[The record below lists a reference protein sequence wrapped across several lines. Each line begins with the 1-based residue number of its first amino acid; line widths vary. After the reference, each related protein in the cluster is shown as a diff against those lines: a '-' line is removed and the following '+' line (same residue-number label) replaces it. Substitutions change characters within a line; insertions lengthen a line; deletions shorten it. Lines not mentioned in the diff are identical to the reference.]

1 MDVASAS
8 VAFIGF
14 AASTIQSIKQV
25 YDFLQAIKDAPRKV
39 RDLLLELRILQGI
52 IEEIRDDKERIH
64 LASTK
69 VLNLLQDALKLVNDR
84 MNELLSQL
92 EKCLPQDGHGRR
104 RRLRLSFNHVLNTDQ
119 IAAQLVDLERAKL
132 MLHMAQARLSM

>member
-25 YDFLQAIKDAPRKV
+25 YDFLQAIRDAPRKV

-52 IEEIRDDKERIH
+52 IEEIRDDKDRID

-69 VLNLLQDALKLVNDR
+69 VLNLLQDALELVNDR
-84 MNELLSQL
+84 MGELLSQL
-92 EKCLPQDGHGRR
+92 EKCLPQDGQSRR

-119 IAAQLVDLERAKL
+119 IASQLVDLERAKL
-132 MLHMAQARLSM
+132 MLHMAQARLNM